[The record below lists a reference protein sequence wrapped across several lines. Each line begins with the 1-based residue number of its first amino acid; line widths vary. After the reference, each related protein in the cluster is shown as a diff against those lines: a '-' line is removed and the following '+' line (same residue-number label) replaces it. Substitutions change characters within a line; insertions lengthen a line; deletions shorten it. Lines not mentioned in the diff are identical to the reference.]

1 MYTIKVNGSTLY
13 SPAFA
18 GGAFRV
24 LAPKLDLDVNA
35 NGSCTFVLPP
45 GNRMYNQIR
54 RRKDIVTVHQ
64 DGEEIFRGRVLDTEV
79 DQFKQKSVYC
89 EGVRSFLND
98 SQAAPHTY
106 HGTPRGFLEKLITE
120 HNAQVEED
128 KHFTLGQITIDRADE
143 DMECENVAY
152 WETFREMDEKLLS
165 AYGGYLKARHEGGV
179 LFLDWLKDYGRS
191 NTQEIRFAVNL
202 LDLRDKQ
209 DAAEIFTILRPLGAS
224 ILGDDGEYAPPL
236 TIESVN
242 DGNDYIQD
250 DEAIAQY
257 GRIWRTQTWNH
268 IEDPAKLL
276 EKAQEFMKIGA
287 EMRTIT
293 LKAIDMHFLS
303 GSAQAIHVGDKAHI
317 VSPPHGLDLEKVCCR
332 INLDLV
338 NPEET
343 TYTFGEPPRALT
355 DNFIAADNEINS
367 MTGYRGGGGGRSP
380 VQEEMNGILRWAK
393 MSVNEKEA
401 MILMNAG
408 EIDSLEGR
416 TSQAEADILG
426 AYAQIRLK
434 ASQEEV
440 DDLGM
445 RMSAAG
451 INIRGDIGE
460 IEAFATL
467 STVNDLGEDVN
478 DVSVR
483 MSAAENAI
491 TLKADKIDLQG
502 YVTASQLETEFS
514 DFQTGI
520 SDTLYVRS
528 LSCSGFSASSMSMNG
543 SGFGTY
549 SQSVVTGGS
558 ISIGLAY
565 VPYMKPDGTSGT
577 LNIPASFTFNPT
589 KKTIYY
595 WSWE

>member
-1 MYTIKVNGSTLY
+1 MYTIKVDGKILY
-13 SPAFA
+13 SPAIVGEA
-18 GGAFRV
+18 YRV

-45 GNRMYNQIR
+45 GNRLYNEIR
-54 RRKDIVTVHQ
+54 RRKSIVTVHQ
-64 DGEEIFRGRVLDTEV
+64 DGEEIFRGRVLDSEV
-79 DQFKQKSVYC
+79 DQFKQKSVYS

-106 HGTPRGFLEKLITE
+106 HGTPRSFLEKLITE
-120 HNAQVEED
+120 HNEQVEED
-128 KHFTLGQITIDRADE
+128 KHFTIGQVTIDRADE
-143 DMECENVAY
+143 EMECENVAY
-152 WETFREMDEKLLS
+152 WETFREIDEKLLS
-165 AYGGYLKARHEGGV
+165 AYGGYMKTRYEDGV
-179 LFLDWLKDYGRS
+179 LYLDWLKEYGRS

-202 LDLRDKQ
+202 LDIRDKQ
-209 DAAEIFTILRPLGAS
+209 DTAEIFTILRPLGAAL
-224 ILGDDGEYAPPL
+224 LGSDGEYAPPL
-236 TIESVN
+236 TIASVN
-242 DGNDYIQD
+242 DGRDYIKD
-250 DEAIAQY
+250 DDAIAKY

-303 GSAQAIHVGDKAHI
+303 GSAQAIHVGDKVHI

-343 TYTFGEPPRALT
+343 IYTFGEPPRALT

-401 MILMNAG
+401 QILMNAG

-416 TSQAEADILG
+416 MSTAEVDILG

-451 INIRGDIGE
+451 IDIRGDIAE
-460 IEAFATL
+460 IEMFATQ
-467 STVNDLGEDVN
+467 STVDDLGEDVD
-478 DVSVR
+478 DVFIR
-483 MSAAENAI
+483 LSAAEKAI
-491 TLKADKIDLQG
+491 TLKADTIDLQG
-502 YVTASQLETEFS
+502 LVTASQLETEFT
-514 DFQTGI
+514 DFKSGI
-520 SDTLYVRS
+520 SDVLYVKS
-528 LSCSGFSASSMSMNG
+528 LSCSGFSASSMALNG
-543 SGFGTY
+543 SGFGAK